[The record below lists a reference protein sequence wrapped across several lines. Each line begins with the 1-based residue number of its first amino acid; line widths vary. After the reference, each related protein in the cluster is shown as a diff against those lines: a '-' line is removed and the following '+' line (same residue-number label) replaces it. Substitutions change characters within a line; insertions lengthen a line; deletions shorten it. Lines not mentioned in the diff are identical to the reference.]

1 MRGTLTAVAAGVV
14 LLLAVLVVAALVYD
28 SSRHDRIA
36 DGVRVGAVE
45 LGGLS
50 EEEAHL
56 ILQHELAA
64 GYAHPVTVRHRART
78 FKLRPEES
86 AVRFDA
92 QSTAGNALRRSRRGN
107 PLARTLRDLTGGR
120 LDADVE
126 PVVQYSPPAVTAF
139 VGRVAERIDRPAR
152 DADIDMV
159 GYRLRRTPAR
169 NGLTVRRRALERAI
183 VAQLLSPG
191 AEPAIKAPVKIT
203 ERPDRTMA
211 ELRDRYPQIIT
222 ISRRRKV
229 LRLYRRLRL
238 AESYRVAIGGV
249 GNRTPA
255 GRYEIESK
263 VVDPPW
269 HAPDEEWAGELAGR
283 TIPPGDPRNP
293 LKARWME
300 FHDGAGIH
308 GTDDIE
314 SLGDAASHG
323 CVRMS
328 IPDVKELYRK
338 VRVGAPVFIA

>member
-1 MRGTLTAVAAGVV
+1 MSAVAAGVT
-14 LLLAVLVVAALVYD
+14 LLLAVLLVAALLYD
-28 SSRHDRIA
+28 SSRSERMA

-45 LGGLS
+45 LGGLR

-56 ILQHELAA
+56 LLYHELAA

-78 FKLRPEES
+78 FRLRAEES
-86 AVRFDA
+86 GVRFDA
-92 QSTAGNALRRSRRGN
+92 QSTAANALRRSRRGN
-107 PLARTLRDLTGGR
+107 PLARTLREITGGR

-139 VGRVAERIDRPAR
+139 VERIAERIDRPAR

-169 NGLTVRRRALERAI
+169 NGLTVRREALRRAI
-183 VAQLLSPG
+183 VAQLRSSG
-191 AEPAIKAPVKIT
+191 AESPITAPVKIT

-238 AESYRVAIGGV
+238 EESYRVAIGGV

-269 HAPDEEWAGELAGR
+269 HAPDEDWAGELAGR
-283 TIPPGDPRNP
+283 TIPPGDRRNP

-308 GTDDIE
+308 GTDDIG

-328 IPDVKELYRK
+328 IPDVKELYRR
-338 VRVGAPVFIA
+338 VRVGSPVFIA

>member
-1 MRGTLTAVAAGVV
+1 MRAAVTAVIGGVA
-14 LLLAVLVVAALVYD
+14 LLLAVLLVAALIYD

-36 DGVRVGAVE
+36 DGVRVRAVE
-45 LGGLS
+45 LGGL
-50 EEEAHL
+50 EEAEAHL
-56 ILQHELAA
+56 LLHHELAA
-64 GYAHPVTVRHRART
+64 DYVHPVTVRHGDRT
-78 FKLRPEES
+78 FTLRQVES

-107 PLARTLRDLTGGR
+107 PVARTLRDITGDR
-120 LDADVE
+120 LEAEVE
-126 PVVQYSPPAVTAF
+126 PVIQYSPEAVRAF
-139 VGRVAERIDRPAR
+139 VARVARRIDRPAR
-152 DADIDMV
+152 DADIDLV

-191 AEPAIKAPVKIT
+191 AQPAITAPVKVT

-269 HAPDEEWAGELAGR
+269 HAPDEEWAGELAGK

-328 IPDVKELYRK
+328 IRDVKELYRK
-338 VRVGAPVFIA
+338 VRVGVPVFIA